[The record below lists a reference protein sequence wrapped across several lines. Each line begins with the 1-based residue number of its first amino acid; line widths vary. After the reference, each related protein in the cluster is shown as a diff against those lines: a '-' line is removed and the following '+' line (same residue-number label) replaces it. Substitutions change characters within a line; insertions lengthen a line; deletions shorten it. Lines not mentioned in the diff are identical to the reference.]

1 METNSLYFIR
11 LEHLLSKPPTKLDSG
26 KVKTRIRFPMSHHR
40 PSIGKV
46 WTIGLAFLLYLIL
59 SIVVT
64 WPLLPRIGTTLSGGS
79 TDAMLHYWNGWW
91 VLQAIQEGTSPY
103 STNLLFHPIGVS
115 LAYQNFAWLSILP
128 WLVLQSVVDGIVSYN
143 LVILLNLALSG
154 FAAYLLT
161 NELTGNHLA
170 AFVAGLIYLSWPF
183 RLSQL
188 DHPNLI
194 STQWIPFFLLSLIW
208 AIRYRQIRYGLL
220 AGLCLALVGYTRWQL
235 LIPAVVMGGIY
246 LLFNLPK
253 QLELS
258 DISKPLIAGFAFSV
272 LLLIPAVV
280 LLASQQAIPQAS
292 IDDILREGEE
302 SIMQTDL
309 LAYFTP
315 SGDHPVFGPVTK
327 PIYDE
332 IYQVRSAS
340 RRFPAYV
347 GLTSLALA
355 GLGIWYAR
363 RDALPW
369 LIMGVVLIFLAA
381 GHEWRLNGRVFGNV
395 PTLYRL
401 LEPLVVFRL
410 LRVPDRYNLFLALP
424 FAVLAAYG
432 LSYLFGRVAQYGRIV
447 SLTFA
452 IFFGVL
458 ILFEYLS
465 IPIDQQEIQLTQF
478 NEILMNDPNSAAILD
493 LPIDPIKAK
502 QNMFA
507 QTIHQ
512 RPIMFGH
519 ISREPLG
526 AYEYIDEN
534 PLLRVLRQSNEMPPW
549 LTDVGEQLA
558 TLATDDVE
566 FIVMHKDQIGA
577 DRIEHW
583 KRYLPIEPVFEDN
596 TIAAFSTSPEAEDDF
611 SVISELAPGI
621 GPVRVITST
630 DCVEVG
636 DVFEVDVA
644 WASTRPVEHNY
655 QVVFTLEDDQD
666 SIKDDRLL
674 MAEELSS
681 SGWGENSLVWA
692 YYAANLDP
700 DIPAGE
706 YQLEM
711 TLQGDQDENGST
723 TFPIG
728 SLVVTKSDCDFK
740 MPPETIPVD
749 AVFGEQLRLIGYRLS
764 RPDPDFL
771 EVTLYWRAE
780 QRIPIDY
787 KVFVHVFEE
796 DSAIPVAQ
804 DDSIP
809 HRGGYSTNFW
819 APGEDITDHIPIY
832 LGDAPA
838 GRYGVAIGVYDPA
851 TDERLPVVDRDGSEP
866 QDRRLVLP
874 GENVEVGK

>member
-1 METNSLYFIR
+1 METNSHYFIR
-11 LEHLLSKPPTKLDSG
+11 LEYLLSKPPTKLDSG
-26 KVKTRIRFPMSHHR
+26 KVKTRIRFPMSHQR
-40 PSIGKV
+40 PSIGKA

-64 WPLLPRIGTTLSGGS
+64 WPLLPRIDTTLSGGS

-91 VLQAIQEGTSPY
+91 VLQAFQEGTSPY

-128 WLVLQSVVDGIVSYN
+128 WLVLQSAVDGITSYN

-161 NELTGNHLA
+161 NELTGKHLA
-170 AFVAGLIYLSWPF
+170 AFIAGLIYLSWPF

-208 AIRYRQIRYGLL
+208 AIRYRRIRYGLL

-235 LIPAVVMGGIY
+235 LIPAVVMSGIY

-253 QLELS
+253 QSELS
-258 DISKPLIAGFAFSV
+258 DFSKPLIAGFAFSV

-280 LLASQQAIPQAS
+280 LLTSQQAIPQAS
-292 IDDILREGEE
+292 IDDLLREGEE

-315 SGDHPVFGPVTK
+315 SGDHPVLGTITK

-347 GLTSLALA
+347 GLTSIALA

-369 LIMGVVLIFLAA
+369 LIMGVVLILLAA
-381 GHEWRLNGRVFGNV
+381 GHEWRINGRVFGNV

-432 LSYLFGRVAQYGRIV
+432 LSYFFGRVAQYGSLV
-447 SLTFA
+447 SFTFA
-452 IFFGVL
+452 IFVGVL

-465 IPIDQQEIQLTQF
+465 TPIEQQEIRLSQF
-478 NEILMNDPNSAAILD
+478 NQILKNDQNRAAILE

-507 QTIHQ
+507 QAIHQ

-549 LTDVGEQLA
+549 LTNVGEQLA
-558 TLATDDVE
+558 TLAMDDVE

-583 KRYLPIEPVFEDN
+583 KRYLPFEPVFEDN
-596 TIAAFSTSPEAEDDF
+596 TIAAFSTSPEVEEDF
-611 SVISELAPGI
+611 SLLADLAPGI
-621 GPVRVITST
+621 GPVRVITSG

-644 WASTRPVEHNY
+644 WATTWPVEQNY
-655 QVVFTLEDDQD
+655 RVVFTLEDEQARIEDNQM
-666 SIKDDRLL
+666 LL
-674 MAEELSS
+674 TEELSS
-681 SGWGENSLVWA
+681 SGWGKNSLVWA
-692 YYAANLDP
+692 YYVTKLNP
-700 DIPAGE
+700 DVPAGE

-711 TLQGDQDENGST
+711 TLQGNRGENGST

-728 SLVVTKSDCDFK
+728 KLVVSKSDCDHEL
-740 MPPETIPVD
+740 PPEVIPVG
-749 AVFGEQLRLIGYRLS
+749 AVFGEQLRLVGYQLS
-764 RPDPDFL
+764 RPDPKFL

-780 QRIPIDY
+780 QRMPIDY

-796 DSAIPVAQ
+796 ETDVPVAQ

-809 HRGGYSTNFW
+809 HRGGFPTNFW
-819 APGEDITDHIPIY
+819 APGEEITDHVPIY
-832 LGDAPA
+832 LGNAPA
-838 GRYGVAIGVYDPA
+838 GRYGVAIGVYDPV
-851 TDERLPVVDRDGSEP
+851 TGERLHILERDGNEP
-866 QDRRLVLP
+866 QDQRLVLP
-874 GENVEVGK
+874 GEKIEVSE